1 MIDASKQTN
10 TLWEYFYNISNG
22 LSIHMLSFIFIV
34 NIPLSVNP
42 KFKIMLIKFE
52 SFRTTA
58 NFFIAN
64 FLGFGIE

>member
-22 LSIHMLSFIFIV
+22 LSIHIFFIFIV

-52 SFRTTA
+52 SFRKTA

>member
-1 MIDASKQTN
+1 MDFPFI
-10 TLWEYFYNISNG
+10 YV
-22 LSIHMLSFIFIV
+22 IFIV

-52 SFRTTA
+52 SFRKTA